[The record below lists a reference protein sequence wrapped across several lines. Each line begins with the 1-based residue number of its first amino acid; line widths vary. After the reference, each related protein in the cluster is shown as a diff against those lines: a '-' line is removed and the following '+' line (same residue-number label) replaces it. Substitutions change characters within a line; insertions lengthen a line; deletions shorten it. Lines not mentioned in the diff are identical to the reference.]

1 MATDS
6 LGRFFR
12 KYGVGYLFILPT
24 VILYTVFILYPFL
37 GSFYLSLTSWDGVSR
52 SKTFVGVANY
62 INLVQDPLLWASL
75 QHNVVWMA
83 TMAVVPIFLGLVLAV
98 LLWRRP
104 PGFTL
109 FRTFYFM
116 PQILGA
122 AVIGILWKF
131 IYMPRRGVLAIIGQ
145 ATGLPFLQHGMLAQT
160 NTALAAILVAN
171 IWAGIGFFFVIM
183 LAGLQNVDM
192 DLMDAAKVDG
202 ANAVQRFRHVVIP
215 QLANVITMVTVLA
228 LIGGLNVF
236 DIVWSMTEG
245 GPANSTEVVG
255 TYAYTSAFLESN
267 VGYAASL
274 TMVMT
279 ALALM
284 TTVIFIWVRER
295 RGEK

>member
-1 MATDS
+1 MVRAWH
-6 LGRFFR
+6 
-12 KYGVGYLFILPT
+12 KYKVGYLFTLPT
-24 VILYTVFILYPFL
+24 ILLYSVFVLYPFA
-37 GSFYLSLTSWDGVSR
+37 GSLYLSLTSWNGVSR
-52 SKTFVGVANY
+52 VKEFIGLANY
-62 INLVQDPLLWASL
+62 RTLAQDPLLWKSL
-75 QHNVVWMA
+75 SHNLVWMLSMA
-83 TMAVVPIFLGLVLAV
+83 TVPIFVGLVLAV
-98 LLWRRP
+98 LLWHRP

-131 IYMPRRGVLAIIGQ
+131 IYMPRRGVLALIGQ
-145 ATGLPFLQHGMLAQT
+145 ATGIEFLQSSLLASP
-160 NTALAAILVAN
+160 NTALGAILFAN

-192 DLMDAAKVDG
+192 DLVDAAKVDG

-245 GPANSTEVVG
+245 GPANATEVIG
-255 TYAYTSAFLESN
+255 TYAYTKAFLEPN
-267 VGYAASL
+267 VGYAAAL

-279 ALALM
+279 ALALA
-284 TTVIFIWVRER
+284 TTAVFVWVRER
-295 RGEK
+295 REQ